1 MTIRETVAE
10 IRLVDNHAH
19 PVMEL
24 SPETITEEFPTFF
37 TEGDLPVEDARHTVH
52 YRRALG
58 LLDDRLDGETE
69 AELLASRA
77 EVDLE
82 DYSRDLV
89 GETDTDVILADD
101 GFPETTPEEF
111 EAYTDARVESLLRL
125 EPVVEQLL
133 ADHDE
138 LDSLV
143 EAFEQRVADA
153 LDAGYVGLKSIA
165 AYRSGLDVAPPSEAA
180 SAARSAYDEVRG
192 GFDGRLDDAS
202 VIEHCLHRA
211 TDVAADYGV
220 PVQLHTGFG
229 DRDAHPRYV
238 DPTYLADYLDAHL
251 DADVVLLHAGYPYV
265 RAAGYVTST
274 FPNAYLDLSLANPFV
289 QHGVEPMFRQA
300 LETVP
305 ATKLLYGSDAFTI
318 PELYVLAA
326 ERAREDLAS
335 VLEALVEDGYYTPD
349 YAEDVARMILR
360 ENAIALYDLDE

>member
-1 MTIRETVAE
+1 MTIREMVAE
-10 IRLVDNHAH
+10 IELVDNHAH

-24 SPETITEEFPTFF
+24 PREKITEEFPTFF
-37 TEGDLPVEDARHTVH
+37 TEGDLPAEDARHTVH
-52 YRRALG
+52 YRRALR

-77 EVDLE
+77 DVDLE
-82 DYSRDLV
+82 DYSQDLI
-89 GETDTDVILADD
+89 GETGTGVILADD

-111 EAYTDARVESLLRL
+111 EAYTDARVEPLLRL
-125 EPVVEQLL
+125 EPVVEELVP
-133 ADHDE
+133 DHED

-143 EAFEQRVADA
+143 DAFEERVETA
-153 LDAGYVGLKSIA
+153 LDGGYVGLKSIA
-165 AYRSGLDVAPPSEAA
+165 AYRSGLDVAPPDEAA
-180 SAARSAYDEVRG
+180 ATARSAYDDVRAA
-192 GFDGRLDDAS
+192 FDGRLADAS

-211 TDVAADYGV
+211 TDVAADYDV

-251 DADVVLLHAGYPYV
+251 DTAVVLLHAGYPYV

-300 LETVP
+300 MEAVP
-305 ATKLLYGSDAFTI
+305 VTKLLYGSDAFTI

-335 VLEALVEDGYYTPD
+335 VLEELVDDGYYTTD
-349 YAEDVARMILR
+349 YAKDVARMILR
-360 ENAIALYDLDE
+360 ENAMELYDLAE

>member
-1 MTIRETVAE
+1 MTLRETVANIE
-10 IRLVDNHAH
+10 LVDNHAH

-24 SPETITEEFPTFF
+24 SREAITEEFPTFF
-37 TEGDLPVEDARHTVH
+37 TEGDLPADDARHTVH
-52 YRRALG
+52 YRRALQ
-58 LLDDRLDGETE
+58 LLGDRFDGETE
-69 AELLASRA
+69 SELLAARA
-77 EVDLE
+77 DVELE
-82 DYSRDLV
+82 RYSRDLIA
-89 GETDTDVILADD
+89 ETDTEIILADD

-111 EAYTDARVESLLRL
+111 EAYTEARVEPLLRL
-125 EPVVEQLL
+125 EPIVEELIP
-133 ADHDE
+133 DHDDI
-138 LDSLV
+138 DSLID
-143 EAFEQRVADA
+143 AFEERVEEA
-153 LDAGYVGLKSIA
+153 LDAGYVGLKSII
-165 AYRSGLDVAPPSEAA
+165 AYRSGLNVAPPSEAA
-180 SAARSAYDEVRG
+180 AAARSAYEDVRAD
-192 GFDGRLDDAS
+192 FDGRLEDAN

-211 TDVAADYGV
+211 TDVAADRDV

-251 DADVVLLHAGYPYV
+251 DTDMVLLHAGYPYV

-335 VLEALVEDGYYTPD
+335 VLEELVDDGYYTVD
-349 YAEDVARMILR
+349 YAEDVARTILR
-360 ENAIALYDLDE
+360 ENAIELYDLFE